1 MRFTSTVTV
10 SIFVGACSAIALSCG
25 TDDSCEGTSSCG
37 TSGTG
42 GGGGTAGTGGGG
54 GAGGTSGTG
63 GTGNM
68 GGTSGTGGAGGVSGS
83 GGTAGTDAG
92 QCDTTKTPSQEACL
106 VDDQHAVFVNGTVAT
121 TGTGTKASPFKTI
134 TEALGAASGK
144 LILVCD
150 NTYDE
155 QVKITAGVKLFG
167 GFSCTTWSFETGK
180 RAVVKP
186 TAKGNAL
193 SIDSVS
199 SAVLIEDMEFTSADG
214 TLAGESSVSAMV
226 NASTDVKLHRVKLA
240 AGKGVAGANGVLAP
254 FTFPKTQTQLNGN
267 PANVLAGG
275 ALNQCSC
282 PAGDQSIGGF
292 GGNAPT
298 PSKGGDGLPALGGGQ
313 GGTPGSCGSG
323 ATGKDGTAP
332 SAAADAPG
340 AGTLGALIGA
350 AWSPTKGANAT
361 PGGPGQGGGGGASS
375 ATGGGGGGGCGGCGG
390 AGGPGGGGGGASI
403 ALLAINSTVS
413 IDAGS
418 ELLAADGGNGGNGV
432 AGQSGQTEYG
442 FGANPGPG
450 GCLGGAGAP
459 GGAGGAGGGGAGG
472 ISVSV
477 LWKGTAA
484 PTIDGSAKLTFGKK
498 GTKGTGGKAGSNDG
512 IDGVAQNVLQ
522 AN

>member
-10 SIFVGACSAIALSCG
+10 SILVSACSAIALGCG

-42 GGGGTAGTGGGG
+42 GAGAAG

-63 GTGNM
+63 GTGNT
-68 GGTSGTGGAGGVSGS
+68 GGTSGTGGTGGAGGVSGS

-106 VDDQHAVFVNGTVAT
+106 VDDQYAVFVNGTVAT
-121 TGTGTKASPFKTI
+121 TGTGTKASPFKTV
-134 TEALGAASGK
+134 TEALGAAAGK

-150 NTYDE
+150 TTYDE
-155 QVKITAGVKLFG
+155 QVKLTAGVKLFG
-167 GFSCTTWSFETGK
+167 GFSCTTWSYETGK

-214 TLAGESSVSAMV
+214 TLAGESSVAAMV

-240 AGKGVAGANGVLAP
+240 AGKGVTGGNGVLVPYTYPA
-254 FTFPKTQTQLNGN
+254 QNALNGN
-267 PANVLAGG
+267 GATLLAGG
-275 ALNQCSC
+275 AVKQCAC
-282 PAGDQSIGGF
+282 PAGDQSIGGA
-292 GGNAPT
+292 GASGPT
-298 PSKGGDGLPALGGGQ
+298 AKAGDDGFPSLGGGQ
-313 GGTPGSCGSG
+313 GGTPGSCGG
-323 ATGKDGTAP
+323 TGTGKDGSPAPAATAAAGASTLGTLSSSGWAP
-332 SAAADAPG
+332 SKGTAGG
-340 AGTLGALIGA
+340 AGGA
-350 AWSPTKGANAT
+350 
-361 PGGPGQGGGGGASS
+361 GQGGGGGASA

-390 AGGPGGGGGGASI
+390 VGGPPGGGGGASVALI
-403 ALLAINSTVS
+403 ALSSAISV
-413 IDAGS
+413 DAGS
-418 ELLAADGGNGGNGV
+418 ELVATDAGDGGSGS
-432 AGQSGQTEYG
+432 AGQPGQTDVG
-442 FGANPGPG
+442 FY
-450 GCLGGAGAP
+450 GAGTPPACGGGSGGP

-472 ISVSV
+472 ISVPV
-477 LWKGTAA
+477 VWKGTAA

-498 GTKGTGGKAGSNDG
+498 GNKGIGGKAGSNDG

-522 AN
+522 VN

>member
-10 SIFVGACSAIALSCG
+10 SILVGACSAIALGCG

-42 GGGGTAGTGGGG
+42 GSGGTAGTGGGG

-106 VDDQHAVFVNGTVAT
+106 LDDQHAVFVNGTVGM

-150 NTYDE
+150 TTYAE

-167 GFSCTTWSFETGK
+167 GFSCTDWSYETGK

-214 TLAGESSVSAMV
+214 TLAGESSVAAMV

-240 AGKGVAGANGVLAP
+240 AGKGIAGANGVLTA
-254 FTFPKTQTQLNGN
+254 FTYPAQGGLNGSN
-267 PANVLAGG
+267 ANVLAGG
-275 ALNQCSC
+275 AVKQCNC
-282 PAGDQSIGGF
+282 PGGAQSIGGA
-292 GGNAPT
+292 GASGPT
-298 PSKGGDGLPALGGGQ
+298 PKAGDDGFPSLGGGQ
-313 GGTPGSCGSG
+313 GGTPGSCGG
-323 ATGKDGTAP
+323 TGTGKDG
-332 SAAADAPG
+332 SAAPAAAAAGG
-340 AGTLGALIGA
+340 ASTLGALTA
-350 AWSPTKGANAT
+350 AGWSPSAGASGS
-361 PGGPGQGGGGGASS
+361 PGGPGQGGGGGASA

-390 AGGPGGGGGGASI
+390 AGGPGGGGGGASVALI
-403 ALLAINSTVS
+403 ALDSS
-413 IDAGS
+413 ISVDAGS
-418 ELLAADGGNGGNGV
+418 ELVATDAGNGGTG
-432 AGQSGQTEYG
+432 ASGQTGQSDFG
-442 FGANPGPG
+442 FGGVQGPG
-450 GCLGGAGAP
+450 ACPGGAGAG

-472 ISVSV
+472 ISVPV
-477 LWKGTAA
+477 VWKGTAA

-498 GTKGTGGKAGSNDG
+498 GNKGIGGKAGSNDG